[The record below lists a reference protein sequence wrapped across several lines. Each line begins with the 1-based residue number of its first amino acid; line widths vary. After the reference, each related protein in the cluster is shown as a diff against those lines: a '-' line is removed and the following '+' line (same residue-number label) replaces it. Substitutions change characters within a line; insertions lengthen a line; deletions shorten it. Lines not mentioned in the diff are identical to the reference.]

1 MKGYVIG
8 SLVKM
13 VNDHQV
19 SGYHFNESL
28 RFRSIYFRINYRVLD
43 NRVINIFREQ
53 RQIFINK

>member
-1 MKGYVIG
+1 
-8 SLVKM
+8 M